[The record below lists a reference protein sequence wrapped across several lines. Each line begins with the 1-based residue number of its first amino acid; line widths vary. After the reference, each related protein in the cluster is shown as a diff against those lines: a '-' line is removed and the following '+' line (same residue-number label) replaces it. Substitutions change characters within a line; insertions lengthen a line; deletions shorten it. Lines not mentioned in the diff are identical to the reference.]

1 MKLTPAMQKVVN
13 VLSNNTAGY
22 VFMAAGSNA
31 NYMLFDG
38 VKDVR
43 VRSDV
48 FDKMFELGLF
58 SMQVENG
65 IIVFRLNYQLFD

>member
-22 VFMAAGSNA
+22 VFMAAGRT

-65 IIVFRLNYQLFD
+65 IIVYRLNYQLFD